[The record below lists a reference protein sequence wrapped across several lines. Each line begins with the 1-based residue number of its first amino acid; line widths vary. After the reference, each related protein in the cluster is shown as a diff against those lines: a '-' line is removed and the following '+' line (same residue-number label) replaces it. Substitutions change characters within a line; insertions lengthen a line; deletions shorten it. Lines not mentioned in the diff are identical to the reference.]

1 MTEKR
6 RLKSKMIK
14 KKTQEKSTWKKY
26 LLRWNFIINALIA
39 SIVIVIAILPEA
51 GFGAAL
57 IIAGGLWGFKY
68 WIRSLR
74 KKIKKKTSLVIDYC
88 SKYLSSKD
96 DRFKQDVCFIMLL
109 VEDFLKTQKYNK
121 GLIYS
126 HEFINEEVIDLF
138 KEYIIRRFEQGDS
151 KNYDNLM
158 EDEISNDNLLQLIE
172 DVKKIKKILNKK
184 EIEVGYVQV
193 FKKMN
198 QIAEQESKKR
208 IKKSAEWMYKL
219 ICERLPEKVVVNKEL
234 IIKEYLK
241 MSIEKDWYSDL
252 DEEAIF
258 LARKIP
264 LPYIFDKF
272 GFEYSDIEIELLVET
287 WIEEIELEDFENN
300 LGKEYQKKI
309 GDFSKLN
316 GHQFEDYLKEL
327 FSILGY
333 QAVRTKLSGDQG
345 ADLIV
350 KIDGVKTVIQAKK
363 YQGSVTNKAV
373 QEVVASKKHYGADNA
388 MVVTTGTF
396 TKSAIE
402 LAKSNKVDLWD
413 KDKLKKVICNINKN
427 IK

>member
-1 MTEKR
+1 
-6 RLKSKMIK
+6 
-14 KKTQEKSTWKKY
+14 
-26 LLRWNFIINALIA
+26 
-39 SIVIVIAILPEA
+39 
-51 GFGAAL
+51 
-57 IIAGGLWGFKY
+57 
-68 WIRSLR
+68 
-74 KKIKKKTSLVIDYC
+74 
-88 SKYLSSKD
+88 
-96 DRFKQDVCFIMLL
+96 
-109 VEDFLKTQKYNK
+109 
-121 GLIYS
+121 
-126 HEFINEEVIDLF
+126 
-138 KEYIIRRFEQGDS
+138 
-151 KNYDNLM
+151 
-158 EDEISNDNLLQLIE
+158 
-172 DVKKIKKILNKK
+172 
-184 EIEVGYVQV
+184 
-193 FKKMN
+193 
-198 QIAEQESKKR
+198 
-208 IKKSAEWMYKL
+208 
-219 ICERLPEKVVVNKEL
+219 
-234 IIKEYLK
+234 